1 MNQFHGI
8 FLFDNIIFQKSKKV
22 TPPYILEK
30 QISFA
35 MLKQHI
41 LHKVISKL
49 YSMVG
54 TFIINR

>member
-1 MNQFHGI
+1 MNQFHGF
-8 FLFDNIIFQKSKKV
+8 FLFDNIIFQKSQKL
-22 TPPYILEK
+22 PLPYILEK